1 MSFKQS
7 ATDAQKQLEK
17 QSRRKRGVIALSLL
31 PALLALQLNAA
42 LAALYLALLGGV
54 LVVRFYLQ
62 RQRIDEQSV
71 STVIAA
77 SSSAS
82 SLASNAVSNAA
93 NRAGSGGPVQLQGHL
108 TGDVVK
114 SPMTA
119 SDCVFWR
126 LEFHAQQESA
136 NNDHRVLVA
145 TVFSRPYVAFSDE
158 TGVAWIR
165 AQDVD
170 WHLQS
175 KQGKIFAQASDM
187 GEFES
192 WLGHGFVD
200 RWYEQCHAR
209 PIKYASDWMVVE
221 TLVRADTPLF
231 VEGHIQKRRSNQ
243 TDFDDLDFDDSSQM
257 GFQGSPVDCALANEP
272 IVCVHDSQDSDTES
286 ALKQAWVGVLQ
297 QIEGHQL
304 GGSSGESLS
313 GSHEINVLTRGS
325 DAKASLEI
333 YEGSKANGR
342 RLLSLKMYLS
352 LALVAISLGYLAV
365 MGPEQLPIAIEQL
378 KGFFARS

>member
-31 PALLALQLNAA
+31 PALLALQINAA

-54 LVVRFYLQ
+54 LVLRFYLH
-62 RQRIDEQSV
+62 RQRMDGQSV
-71 STVIAA
+71 SMVSAA

-82 SLASNAVSNAA
+82 SAASSATNN
-93 NRAGSGGPVQLQGHL
+93 GPVQLQGHL
-108 TGDVVK
+108 LGDVVK

-126 LEFHAQQESA
+126 LEFHAQQDST
-136 NNDHRVLVA
+136 NNDHRALVA

-158 TGVAWIR
+158 TGVAWVR
-165 AQDVD
+165 AQDVN
-170 WHLQS
+170 WHLHT

-187 GEFES
+187 SEFES

-243 TDFDDLDFDDSSQM
+243 TDFDDPSQT
-257 GFQGSPVDCALANEP
+257 GLQGSPVDRALANEP
-272 IVCVHDSQDSDTES
+272 IVCVHQSQAGDNELS
-286 ALKQAWVGVLQ
+286 LQQAWVGVLQ
-297 QIEGHQL
+297 QIEGRQL

-313 GSHEINVLTRGS
+313 GSHEIKVLTRGS
-325 DAKASLEI
+325 DGKASLEI

-342 RLLSLKMYLS
+342 RLLSTKMYLS
-352 LALVAISLGYLAV
+352 LGLVAISLGYLAV
-365 MGPEQLPIAIEQL
+365 MGPEQLPAAIEQL
-378 KGFFARS
+378 KGFFAHS

>member
-7 ATDAQKQLEK
+7 ATNAQKQLEK

-31 PALLALQLNAA
+31 PALLALQINAA

-54 LVVRFYLQ
+54 LVLRFYFQ

-71 STVIAA
+71 STVRAA
-77 SSSAS
+77 SS
-82 SLASNAVSNAA
+82 AA
-93 NRAGSGGPVQLQGHL
+93 NRAGSDGPVQLQGHL

-126 LEFHAQQESA
+126 LEFHAQQEST

-170 WHLQS
+170 WHLHT

-187 GEFES
+187 SEFES
-192 WLGHGFVD
+192 WLGHSFVD

-209 PIKYASDWMVVE
+209 PIKYASDWMVLE

-243 TDFDDLDFDDSSQM
+243 TDFDDPSQT
-257 GFQGSPVDCALANEP
+257 GLQGSPIDRALANEP
-272 IVCVHDSQDSDTES
+272 IVCVHQSQAGDNELS
-286 ALKQAWVGVLQ
+286 LKQAWVGVLQ

-304 GGSSGESLS
+304 GGSSGEFLS
-313 GSHEINVLTRGS
+313 GSHEIKVLTRGS

-342 RLLSLKMYLS
+342 RLLSTKMYLS
-352 LALVAISLGYLAV
+352 LGLVAISLAYLAV
-365 MGPEQLPIAIEQL
+365 MGPEQLPAAIEQL
-378 KGFFARS
+378 KGFFAHS